1 MKHARAVAILL
12 LASLTACSSAYY
24 GVMEQLGK
32 EKRHIL
38 KDRVEAGQEAQEA
51 AQQQFETT
59 YQAFKSVTGYD
70 GGDLEDFYD
79 EMESDFS
86 ECEERAQDVR
96 DRIRSIEEVSGDLF
110 SEWESEIDQISNADL
125 RRRSQD
131 TLRESQQ
138 NYDRMIRAMEKAAAK
153 MEPVLTAF
161 RDQVLFLKHNLNAR
175 AVASLETN
183 VAEIQN
189 EVDALIADMQAAIVE
204 AQRFLESV
212 P

>member
-1 MKHARAVAILL
+1 MKRALVSIAFL

-32 EKRHIL
+32 EKRHLL
-38 KDRVEAGQEAQEA
+38 KDRVEEGQESQEA

-59 YQAFKSVTGYD
+59 YQAFKSVTRYD
-70 GGDLEDFYD
+70 GANLEDFYD
-79 EMESDFS
+79 KMESDF
-86 ECEERAQDVR
+86 EDCETRAQDVR
-96 DRIRSIEEVSGDLF
+96 DRIQSIEAVSGDLF
-110 SEWESEIDQISNADL
+110 REWEFEIEQISNEDL

-131 TLRESQQ
+131 TLRSSQQ
-138 NYDRMIRAMEKAAAK
+138 RYDRMIHAMEKASAK

-183 VAEIQN
+183 VAEIQS
-189 EVDALIADMQAAIVE
+189 EVDALIADMQAAVIE